1 MAVTRLPL
9 IVTTT
14 PLTTAASPLVS
25 PWVQVS
31 DDMSQVV
38 PVFAFTGGTSVH
50 SIEGS
55 FDGITLD
62 TSVTYAAPTTA
73 TAFAVQHPFIRW
85 RTVQTV
91 GNATVSTVYLRP
103 RP

>member
-1 MAVTRLPL
+1 MARLPYL
-9 IVTTT
+9 QTT

-25 PWVQVS
+25 PWMQVS

-55 FDGITLD
+55 YDGINLD

-73 TAFAVQHPFIRW
+73 TAFTVQHPFIRW

-91 GNATVSTVYLRP
+91 ANATVSTVFLRTKA
-103 RP
+103 

>member
-1 MAVTRLPL
+1 MASRLPL
-9 IVTTT
+9 VVNTAA
-14 PLTTAASPLVS
+14 LTVAASPLLS

-38 PVFAFTGGTSVH
+38 PFFAFTGGTSVH

-55 FDGITLD
+55 FDGVTLD
-62 TSVTYAAPTTA
+62 SSITYTAPTTA
-73 TAFAVQHPFIRW
+73 TGFAVQHPFIRW

-91 GNATVSTVYLRP
+91 GTATVASVYLRAKP
-103 RP
+103 